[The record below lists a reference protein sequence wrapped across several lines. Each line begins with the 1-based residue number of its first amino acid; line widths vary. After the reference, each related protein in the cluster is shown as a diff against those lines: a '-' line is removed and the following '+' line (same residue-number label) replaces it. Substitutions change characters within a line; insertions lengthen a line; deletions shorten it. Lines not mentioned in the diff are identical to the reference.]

1 MLSKNKAQRF
11 NGALELASKLLCT
24 ISKQNAF
31 VIIKSKS
38 SSFKPLCVIFK
49 QRPHKISPPAYM
61 VLKPLP
67 TISKIQIAGLIPAY
81 YKGSKPPRIIS
92 KHVSLSSRQVYFM
105 FQTSM
110 YIIQTNLLCC
120 RVRKDEMAINF
131 YVWCLKQNPFPLDL
145 MLS

>member
-31 VIIKSKS
+31 GIIKPKS

-61 VLKPLP
+61 VL

-92 KHVSLSSRQVYFM
+92 KHQIHNPRHNKAVLNFNIYYLKKLSY
-105 FQTSM
+105 
-110 YIIQTNLLCC
+110 
-120 RVRKDEMAINF
+120 
-131 YVWCLKQNPFPLDL
+131 DL
-145 MLS
+145 IDAL